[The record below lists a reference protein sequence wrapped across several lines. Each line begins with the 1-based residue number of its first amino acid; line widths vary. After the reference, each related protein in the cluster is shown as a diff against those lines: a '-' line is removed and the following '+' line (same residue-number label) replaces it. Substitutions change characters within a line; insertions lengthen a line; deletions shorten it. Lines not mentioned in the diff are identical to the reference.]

1 MPSLTDRMLR
11 AAKLD
16 VALYEEVEGDK
27 TATGQA
33 MTVVILSAVAAGLGS
48 VRHAGVRGLIAMSV
62 ISLVGWVVWSALT
75 YWIGTRILPEPTT
88 QADFGQLL
96 RSIGFASA
104 PGVIRVLGILP
115 GLGALVALIAAVWML
130 VAMVI
135 AVRQAL
141 DYTGTARA
149 VGVCLIGWV
158 VQAVVILGLMLL
170 FGVRMAGI
178 PGQIG

>member
-1 MPSLTDRMLR
+1 MPSLADRMLR

-33 MTVVILSAVAAGLGS
+33 MTVVILSAVAAGLGAT
-48 VRHAGVRGLIAMSV
+48 RHAGARGLIAMSV
-62 ISLVGWVVWSALT
+62 IALVGWVVWSALT

-88 QADFGQLL
+88 QADLGQLL

-104 PGVIRVLGILP
+104 PGVVRILGILP

-141 DYTGTARA
+141 DYTSTGRA
-149 VGVCLIGWV
+149 VGVCLIGWI
-158 VQAVVILGLMLL
+158 VQAVVIFGLMLL
-170 FGVRMAGI
+170 FGVRMAGVS
-178 PGQIG
+178 GQIG